1 MSFFWILPRKYL
13 SFITVHRETKTREL
27 RFSCK
32 PSRSAVNIGKRN
44 HFTLLMVYFCCLQ
57 VIHKQSAKLFGKF
70 KTSICIP
77 IMFLC
82 SVLPFCSGH
91 RLSGYLQVSGKGHC
105 TCLEQIHSFGRH
117 CPVHS
122 ETNLEMCLVGISCA
136 LLLQQVWC
144 VTITVLA
151 MQRHFCASR
160 QVVKAAHMSD
170 LQTCCPQ
177 TYFLSKSII
186 VCSAVSEIIRPTGTW
201 WAHHSRRG
209 TKQEVIHL

>member
-32 PSRSAVNIGKRN
+32 PSRSAVNIGKTN

-122 ETNLEMCLVGISCA
+122 ETGKSWNVSRGYQLCLALAAGLMCHDHSACYAKTFLC
-136 LLLQQVWC
+136 
-144 VTITVLA
+144 
-151 MQRHFCASR
+151 
-160 QVVKAAHMSD
+160 
-170 LQTCCPQ
+170 LQTSCESSSYVRL
-177 TYFLSKSII
+177 TDLL
-186 VCSAVSEIIRPTGTW
+186 PTDIFF
-201 WAHHSRRG
+201 
-209 TKQEVIHL
+209 K